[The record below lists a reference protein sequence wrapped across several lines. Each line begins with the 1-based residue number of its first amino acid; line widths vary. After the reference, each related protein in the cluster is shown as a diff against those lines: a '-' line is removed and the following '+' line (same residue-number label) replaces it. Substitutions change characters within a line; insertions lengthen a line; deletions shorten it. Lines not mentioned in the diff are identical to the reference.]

1 MTMLCIMRVESKYKT
16 NTREKYIR
24 IYIRTNHNYNTMYE
38 VRMRSPYHE
47 GELYREMFNI
57 NFNGIFLLCMKK
69 TFLYERMYTKESD
82 DAD

>member
-38 VRMRSPYHE
+38 VRIRMSVSYHE
-47 GELYREMFNI
+47 GELYREMFNMI
-57 NFNGIFLLCMKK
+57 YI
-69 TFLYERMYTKESD
+69 
-82 DAD
+82 